1 MYHQKLN
8 SYIEKERTLLEEK
21 QRNLE
26 AHTEKA
32 KSCVRGLE
40 LARKAKLIVQ
50 TVAEDTQNRVKYHIS
65 NTVTTALSTVFP
77 DPYVFKLNFVKKRG
91 RTEGE
96 LRFEK
101 DGYEYVPVD
110 DSGGGVLDIASF
122 ALRLAMWGLEGSSQ
136 VVLLDEPS
144 KHLSEKYQ
152 DRYCDLLR
160 ALQNDL
166 NIQFIIITHIE
177 KLKASADTL
186 VTVAN
191 GKIASN
197 IHIERGIE

>member
-1 MYHQKLN
+1 MYHQKLS
-8 SYIEKERTLLEEK
+8 SYIGKERTLLEEK
-21 QRNLE
+21 TRNLDS
-26 AHTEKA
+26 HTKKA
-32 KSCVRGLE
+32 KDCVRE
-40 LARKAKLIVQ
+40 LDLAKKAKVLVQ
-50 TVAEDTQNRVKYHIS
+50 SVAEDTQKRIQYHIS
-65 NTVTTALSTVFP
+65 NIVSNALSTVFP
-77 DPYVFKLNFVKKRG
+77 DPYQFKLNFVKKRG
-91 RTEGE
+91 RTEAE

-110 DSGGGVLDIASF
+110 DSGGGVMDIASF

-160 ALQNDL
+160 AVQEDL

-186 VTVAN
+186 ITVA
-191 GKIASN
+191 GGAIESN